1 VTISERLSRDL
12 NVTFS
17 RNLSTN
23 EEQIVI
29 IEYEVNRNL
38 SIVATRDENGK
49 FGLDFRFR
57 KRFR

>member
-1 VTISERLSRDL
+1 MTISERLSRDL